1 MKLVFE
7 VKDVEAERS
16 RLESLG
22 IQTLRRPW
30 QKAGEACDDRRVR
43 LLMESRPPLELGA
56 ATQDLNPRSE
66 GRQIRGHIGLK
77 LGVEMSVIEIISFVL
92 IEAVLFI
99 TSHEQ
104 RVTAGVDGLAS
115 FIAPWLLVRHH
126 TDVRHH
132 TSVFMLQ
139 YVAVIDEVT
148 KLRKRNSHH
157 YRRDMACAAAPGR
170 NGSVARR
177 STVIERKI
185 VDQGSGLVTVST

>member
-1 MKLVFE
+1 VKLVFE

-92 IEAVLFI
+92 IEAVLRDFTKMNAACGI
-99 TSHEQ
+99 LSHYAN
-104 RVTAGVDGLAS
+104 RSNGGSLARTCMRS
-115 FIAPWLLVRHH
+115 
-126 TDVRHH
+126 
-132 TSVFMLQ
+132 Q
-139 YVAVIDEVT
+139 
-148 KLRKRNSHH
+148 
-157 YRRDMACAAAPGR
+157 C
-170 NGSVARR
+170 RR
-177 STVIERKI
+177 SLLSIDGRCG
-185 VDQGSGLVTVST
+185 DRDSDGWFSTIFR